1 MTPVS
6 AVTTST
12 GAAAPLVA
20 PGHGAG
26 LLDVLRYRYLLKLLV
41 RKEMRV
47 RYRGSVMGLLWSYV
61 KPGVQFAVFYF
72 AMGEFLK
79 LNESVPNF
87 AVYLFSGIVVINFY
101 TEAFGNA
108 TRSIVGNAPLI
119 KKIFLPRELFSVSSA
134 WVAAIHFLPQLV
146 VLLLAC
152 LITGWRP
159 LPQQLAGAVLGFV
172 IVAVLAVGLGLL
184 FGAVNV
190 LYRDF
195 ENIVDL
201 LLMVVTWT
209 SPVLYDWQKVADAVG
224 RDSWFLT
231 LYQLNPVTAAVELF
245 HWAFWYPTGDV
256 RAAEVAPVLP
266 PHLLSTGLWGLL
278 IALVLLAAGQL
289 VFCRIEGRFAEGR

>member
-1 MTPVS
+1 M
-6 AVTTST
+6 AVDTT
-12 GAAAPLVA
+12 APLVA
-20 PGHGAG
+20 PGHGSG
-26 LLDVLRYRYLLKLLV
+26 LLDVVRYRYLLKLLV

-72 AMGEFLK
+72 AMGEFLR

-108 TRSIVGNAPLI
+108 TRSVVGNAPLI

-134 WVAAIHFLPQLV
+134 WVASIHFLPQLV
-146 VLLLAC
+146 VLLIAC
-152 LITGWRP
+152 VVTGWRP
-159 LPQQLAGAVLGFV
+159 GPGQLLGGLLGFV

-224 RDSWFLT
+224 GPDSWFMT

-245 HWAFWYPTGDV
+245 HWAFWYPTGGV
-256 RAAEVAPVLP
+256 REAAVPPPLP
-266 PHLLSTGLWGLL
+266 PHLLWSGLWGLL
-278 IALVLLAAGQL
+278 IALVLLAAGQA
-289 VFCRIEGRFAEGR
+289 VFRRIEGRFAQEL

>member
-1 MTPVS
+1 MSAPA
-6 AVTTST
+6 AVTTQQ
-12 GAAAPLVA
+12 APLVA
-20 PGHGAG
+20 PGHGRG
-26 LLDVLRYRYLLKLLV
+26 LLDVVRDRYLLKLLV

-108 TRSIVGNAPLI
+108 TRSVVGNAPLI
-119 KKIFLPRELFSVSSA
+119 KKIFLPRELFTVSSA
-134 WVAAIHFLPQLV
+134 WVASIHFLPQLV
-146 VLLLAC
+146 VLLVAC
-152 LITGWRP
+152 LVTGWRP
-159 LPQQLAGAVLGFV
+159 LPQQLAGALLGFA

-184 FGAVNV
+184 FGAINV

-201 LLMVVTWT
+201 LLMIVTWT
-209 SPVLYDWQKVADAVG
+209 SPVLYDWRKVADAVG
-224 RDSWFLT
+224 GPDSWFMT

-256 RAAEVAPVLP
+256 RTAEVPVVLP
-266 PHLLSTGLWGLL
+266 PHLLWSGLWGLL
-278 IALVLLAAGQL
+278 IALVLLALGQL
-289 VFCRIEGRFAEGR
+289 VFRRIEGRFAQEL

>member
-1 MTPVS
+1 MPT
-6 AVTTST
+6 ATTVTATS
-12 GAAAPLVA
+12 PLVA
-20 PGHGAG
+20 PGHGSG
-26 LLDVLRYRYLLKLLV
+26 LLDVVRYRYLLKLLV

-108 TRSIVGNAPLI
+108 TRSVVGNAPLI

-134 WVAAIHFLPQLV
+134 WVAAIHFLPQLI
-146 VLLLAC
+146 VLLVAC
-152 LITGWRP
+152 FVTGWRP
-159 LPQQLAGAVLGFV
+159 GVVQILAGLLGFV
-172 IVAVLAVGLGLL
+172 IVAVLSVGLGLL

-201 LLMVVTWT
+201 LLMIVTWT
-209 SPVLYDWQKVADAVG
+209 SPVLYDWQKVAAATG
-224 RDSWFLT
+224 GPNSLFMT

-256 RAAEVAPVLP
+256 RDAVTPVVLP
-266 PHLLSTGLWGLL
+266 PHLLWSGLWGLL
-278 IALVLLAAGQL
+278 IALVMLALGQF
-289 VFCRIEGRFAEGR
+289 VFRRIEGRFAQEL

>member
-1 MTPVS
+1 MTTDT
-6 AVTTST
+6 AT
-12 GAAAPLVA
+12 APLVA
-20 PGHGAG
+20 PGHGSG
-26 LLDVLRYRYLLKLLV
+26 LLDVVRYRYLLKLLV

-79 LNESVPNF
+79 LNESIPNF

-108 TRSIVGNAPLI
+108 TRSVVGNAPLI
-119 KKIFLPRELFSVSSA
+119 KKIFLPRELFAVSSG

-146 VLLLAC
+146 VLLIAC
-152 LITGWRP
+152 LATGWRP
-159 LPQQLAGAVLGFV
+159 LPQQIGGALLGFA

-184 FGAVNV
+184 FGAINV

-209 SPVLYDWQKVADAVG
+209 SPVLYDWHRVAEAVG
-224 RDSWFLT
+224 GPDSWFMT

-256 RAAEVAPVLP
+256 RAAAVPPELP
-266 PHLLSTGLWGLL
+266 PHLLWSGLWGLL
-278 IALVLLAAGQL
+278 IALVLLAAGQA
-289 VFCRIEGRFAEGR
+289 VFRRIEGRFAQEL

>member
-1 MTPVS
+1 MATTTPPVQQ
-6 AVTTST
+6 
-12 GAAAPLVA
+12 APLVA

-61 KPGVQFAVFYF
+61 KPAVQFVVFYF

-108 TRSIVGNAPLI
+108 TRSVVGNAPLI

-134 WVAAIHFLPQLV
+134 WVAGIHFLPQLII
-146 VLLLAC
+146 LLIAC
-152 LITGWRP
+152 VATGWRP
-159 LPQQLAGAVLGFV
+159 GPAQILGGVLGFA
-172 IVAVLAVGLGLL
+172 IIAVLAVGLGLL

-209 SPVLYDWQKVADAVG
+209 SPVLYDWQRVADAVPA
-224 RDSWFLT
+224 WFLT
-231 LYQLNPVTAAVELF
+231 IYQLNPVTAAVELF
-245 HWAFWYPTGDV
+245 HWCFWYPTGSV
-256 RAAEVAPVLP
+256 RGFAGGPPPLP
-266 PHLLSTGLWGLL
+266 PHLLWNGLAGLA
-278 IALVLLAAGQL
+278 IALVLLAVGQA
-289 VFCRIEGRFAEGR
+289 VFRRIEGRFAQEL